1 MKVDAKEV
9 KEFLNRIEN
18 ELMNIN
24 AALSINK
31 NAVDLD
37 RVHNTL
43 TVIAYSIREFIREI
57 EVMKGK

>member
-31 NAVDLD
+31 QRVNLD
-37 RVHNTL
+37 RVHDTL
-43 TVIAYSIREFIREI
+43 TVIAYSIREFIREL
-57 EVMKGK
+57 E